1 MRLEPKSSCKP
12 PPPQKLVFSPRH
24 LRTLTPIVSA
34 GFYLQKTISPRMGN
48 TRVVPKP
55 GLASAPFFHTF
66 LGHLKVSV
74 HPMVP
79 EILYTGLSALL
90 FPTLAAGISDPSSM
104 PFTPGKECHVSEK
117 HLERPGDM
125 NRYFSG
131 ALFSILDPNTKFV
144 KDTKDG
150 DIIQVPILHTA
161 RTHISAF
168 LSLAPF
174 NETLL
179 HPGQENHF
187 PAKYKIHCRALQREL
202 TLITTVIY

>member
-1 MRLEPKSSCKP
+1 M
-12 PPPQKLVFSPRH
+12 
-24 LRTLTPIVSA
+24 SA
-34 GFYLQKTISPRMGN
+34 GFYLRKTISPRMGN
-48 TRVVPKP
+48 RRVVSEPD
-55 GLASAPFFHTF
+55 LASALFFHTF

-79 EILYTGLSALL
+79 EILYTCLPALL
-90 FPTLAAGISDPSSM
+90 FPTLAAGVFDPSSM
-104 PFTPGKECHVSEK
+104 PFTPAMSLKSTQ
-117 HLERPGDM
+117 
-125 NRYFSG
+125 N
-131 ALFSILDPNTKFV
+131 ALGTWTDISQEPCLAKGR
-144 KDTKDG
+144 KDG
-150 DIIQVPILHTA
+150 DIIQVPILHTT
-161 RTHISAF
+161 RTPISPF